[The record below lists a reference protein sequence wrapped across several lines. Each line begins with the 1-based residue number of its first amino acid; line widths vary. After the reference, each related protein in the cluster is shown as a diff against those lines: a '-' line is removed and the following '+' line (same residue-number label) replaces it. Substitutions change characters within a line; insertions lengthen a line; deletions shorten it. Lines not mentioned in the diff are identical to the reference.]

1 MLSPPERARYARQIM
16 LVDVGE
22 PGQAAIARATATV
35 SGPLAARYAERAGFA
50 ATTEGNADEA
60 WAPRDIVSHEA
71 ARDVL
76 GAARCVLAEIR
87 RVLDEAT

>member
-16 LVDVGE
+16 LLDVGE

-50 ATTEGNADEA
+50 ATAEGNAA
-60 WAPRDIVSHEA
+60 WAPCDVVSHEA

-87 RVLDEAT
+87 RVLP